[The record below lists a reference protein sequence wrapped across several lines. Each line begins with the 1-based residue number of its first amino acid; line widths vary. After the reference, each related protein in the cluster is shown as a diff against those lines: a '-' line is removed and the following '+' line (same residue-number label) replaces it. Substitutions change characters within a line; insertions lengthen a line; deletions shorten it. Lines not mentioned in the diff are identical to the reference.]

1 MDIMATI
8 NRDLITVDHLSNL
21 TINHHLSINNLHQT
35 ITTVVVA
42 VVSRT
47 MAMVVVNSRTM
58 AILNI
63 STTIIDTTE
72 H

>member
-47 MAMVVVNSRTM
+47 MAVSS
-58 AILNI
+58 I
-63 STTIIDTTE
+63 SAPHIIDTT
-72 H
+72 